1 MEFQKEE
8 TEHLMEMVRC
18 MLHEKDLPKKFWAEA
33 ANKTVFLQNRLPTKA
48 LQDKTSFE
56 AWYGFKP
63 SLSFLKIFGCV
74 CFVMCHMLNELNE
87 TSLTRKQ
94 FLESLWAIIQ
104 SLKPTKCIRY
114 AQIYGLF

>member
-74 CFVMCHMLNELNE
+74 YFVMCHRLNE